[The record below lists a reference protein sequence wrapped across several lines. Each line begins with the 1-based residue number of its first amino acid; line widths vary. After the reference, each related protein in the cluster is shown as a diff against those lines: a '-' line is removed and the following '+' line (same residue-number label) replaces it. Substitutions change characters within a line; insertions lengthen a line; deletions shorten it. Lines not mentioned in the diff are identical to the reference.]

1 MQVFSII
8 VMAIVVESVVD
19 IIKDVFVNKTVMWQ
33 KIVSIVLGI
42 VVAIGFGVDLFAMFG
57 LTSTI
62 PYLGTVL
69 SGLLMSR
76 GANYIS
82 DILAKITSY
91 KNDKVETL
99 G

>member
-1 MQVFSII
+1 
-8 VMAIVVESVVD
+8 
-19 IIKDVFVNKTVMWQ
+19 MWQ

-42 VVAIGFGVDLFAMFG
+42 VVAVGFGVDLFAMFG

-76 GANYIS
+76 GANYIN

-91 KNDKVETL
+91 KNDKLETL

>member
-1 MQVFSII
+1 
-8 VMAIVVESVVD
+8 MAIVVESVVD

-42 VVAIGFGVDLFAMFG
+42 VVATGFGVDLFAMFG

-76 GANYIS
+76 GANYIN

>member
-1 MQVFSII
+1 MEFFSIL

-33 KIVSIVLGI
+33 KIVSIVLGV

-76 GANYIS
+76 GANYIN

>member
-1 MQVFSII
+1 
-8 VMAIVVESVVD
+8 
-19 IIKDVFVNKTVMWQ
+19 MWQ

>member
-1 MQVFSII
+1 MEFFSIL

-42 VVAIGFGVDLFAMFG
+42 VVAVGFGVDLFAMFG

-76 GANYIS
+76 GANYIN

-91 KNDKVETL
+91 KNDKLETL

>member
-1 MQVFSII
+1 MEFFSIL

-76 GANYIS
+76 GANYIN

>member
-1 MQVFSII
+1 
-8 VMAIVVESVVD
+8 
-19 IIKDVFVNKTVMWQ
+19 MWQ
-33 KIVSIVLGI
+33 KIVSIVLGV

-76 GANYIS
+76 GANYIN

>member
-76 GANYIS
+76 GANYIN